1 MPRRIHKPCSHRILK
16 NVLNYAAD
24 VIAITKNAFIV
35 TGLPESP
42 GDPSARDVRT
52 SLLRGGDKAPQV
64 RPWHCPSCHQV
75 NVIGHEA
82 VREKFEVV
90 RAGALRK
97 LQQNV
102 ADDSGSREA
111 TSPRESAERQRITET
126 TAVRKSGKTSRA
138 HATFDANGG
147 PPNARFVIGGVRHR
161 YAMRPSMFVGR
172 PFTGRQIVWRVMRC
186 LRGELDF
193 RGRRE

>member
-1 MPRRIHKPCSHRILK
+1 MPWRIHKPCSHRVLK
-16 NVLNYAAD
+16 NVLNHAAD
-24 VIAITKNAFIV
+24 VIPISKNAFIV
-35 TGLPESP
+35 AGLPESP
-42 GDPSARDVRT
+42 GDPSARDERA

-64 RPWHCPSCHQV
+64 RPGHCPSCHEV
-75 NVIGHEA
+75 NVVGHEA

-126 TAVRKSGKTSRA
+126 TAVRKSGKTLGA
-138 HATFDANGG
+138 HATLHANGE
-147 PPNARFVIGGVRHR
+147 PPN
-161 YAMRPSMFVGR
+161 GR
-172 PFTGRQIVWRVMRC
+172 V
-186 LRGELDF
+186 
-193 RGRRE
+193 